1 MVGWSNEYDWTKED
15 VKHIIENAVDNGA
28 TTVNLDMEHASA
40 ANIRHVMEWV
50 RELGYEPV
58 NKAQT
63 ETVFVDLRK
72 RGNEE

>member
-1 MVGWSNEYDWTKED
+1 MVGYGDEYNWSKED
-15 VKHIIENAVDNGA
+15 VRQIIKNAVDNGS
-28 TTVNLDMEHASA
+28 TTINLDMEHASA

-58 NKAQT
+58 NKAQN

-72 RGNEE
+72 KGKEE